1 MYLSSFGIIG
11 LQYVRYMI
19 VEKWKSY
26 IWLWMYRVKKKKYRV
41 DICQQITEFYS
52 IWLTIS
58 LLIIFLNWRLW
69 DITVMCFTTKSC
81 INRKGFCRVITEVF
95 EFCYNWQLKNIF
107 YCNHAWCWSKVHFET
122 HSKIL
127 HLIKLSPG
135 NEDIVNGNVKL
146 ILGLLWHLIVRYQIS
161 SRKTKVPPK
170 KLMLNWFR
178 LILPE
183 LEISNFTSDWST
195 GIPLQ

>member
-1 MYLSSFGIIG
+1 MYAFTNILEEHS
-11 LQYVRYMI
+11 YMI
-19 VEKWKSY
+19 VEKWKSHIFDY
-26 IWLWMYRVKKKKYRV
+26 ECTELKKNTELVSANKLQNFTAFGFT
-41 DICQQITEFYS
+41 IC
-52 IWLTIS
+52 
-58 LLIIFLNWRLW
+58 LLKIFSNWRLW
-69 DITVMCFTTKSC
+69 DITVMCFTAKSC
-81 INRKGFCRVITEVF
+81 MNRKGFCRVITNVF
-95 EFCYNWQLKNIF
+95 GFCNNWQLKKIF
-107 YCNHAWCWSKVHFET
+107 YCYPAWCWSKMHFET

-127 HLIKLSPG
+127 HLMIFLPG